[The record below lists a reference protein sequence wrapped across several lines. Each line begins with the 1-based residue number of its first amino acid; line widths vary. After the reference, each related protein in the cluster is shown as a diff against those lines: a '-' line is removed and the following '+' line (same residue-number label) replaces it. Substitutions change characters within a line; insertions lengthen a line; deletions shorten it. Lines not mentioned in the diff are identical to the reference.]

1 MVHLLTLSDSVQG
14 GATALYVAAQNG
26 HVEAVGLLVAANA
39 QLNIQHKVRFTA
51 CLLVIINFGCVQEDG
66 GTALHIAS
74 QEGHCEVVKMLVMAG
89 ANVNI
94 KSNVSHAAWWCLCT
108 PWLSAEEDS

>member
-1 MVHLLTLSDSVQG
+1 M
-14 GATALYVAAQNG
+14 
-26 HVEAVGLLVAANA
+26 
-39 QLNIQHKVRFTA
+39 
-51 CLLVIINFGCVQEDG
+51 
-66 GTALHIAS
+66 AS
-74 QEGHCEVVKMLVMAG
+74 QNGHCEVVKMLVMAG

>member
-1 MVHLLTLSDSVQG
+1 M
-14 GATALYVAAQNG
+14 YVAAANG
-26 HVEAVGLLVAANA
+26 NVRDVELLIAAKA
-39 QLNIQHKVRFTA
+39 PVDSQHKVRFTA
-51 CLLVIINFGCVQEDG
+51 CLLVIINFGCVQDG
-66 GTALHIAS
+66 GTALHVAS

-94 KSNVSHAAWWCLCT
+94 KCNVSHAAWWCLCT

>member
-1 MVHLLTLSDSVQG
+1 M
-14 GATALYVAAQNG
+14 YVAAQNG

-39 QLNIQHKVRFTA
+39 QLNIQQKVRFTA
-51 CLLVIINFGCVQEDG
+51 CLLVIINFGCVQDG
-66 GTALHIAS
+66 GTALHMAS

-94 KSNVSHAAWWCLCT
+94 KSNVSHTAWWCLCT
-108 PWLSAEEDS
+108 LLIPWLSAEEDS